1 MRLEQWI
8 YTIPLRLR
16 ALFQRNRL
24 TAELD
29 EEIRDHL
36 DRQIEFNLAGG
47 MSPEEARIT
56 ALRKLGNAALLRD
69 QTRATWNWN
78 GLEQFMHDL
87 RIGIRTLSRTPGFS
101 IIAIVVM
108 ALCIGAATSLF
119 TVVRSVLLRPLHF
132 RDPAWLVMVYEHF
145 RGGELSYHPVAP
157 ADFYDWRSK
166 THGFED
172 MAIMRPAE
180 YNLTGVRN
188 ELPESVGAEAGS
200 SNLFSLLGVQPAL
213 GRDFTEADDQRGS
226 AVVTL
231 TSSLFEKRFA
241 GDAKI
246 VGGQIHL
253 DGKPYTVVG
262 VLPSWFTYPNA
273 GVQLWVPYKA
283 DASAEM
289 LQHHDW
295 HGSQV
300 VARLRPDVSLTSAI
314 AQVGAIQYQNH
325 LQYPHDPVAEDVVS
339 RSLNEDLAG
348 DVKKPLTLML
358 SAVGCMLLIGC
369 LNVANLLV
377 ARGATRQKEVAIRSA
392 LGAQR
397 ATLIREQMA
406 ESVLICAAGGAGGML
421 LSLGA
426 TKWLAKTWKDLPT
439 AQSIHVDGAVIA
451 FACALMFA
459 AALIAGLLP
468 ALSTT
473 GRSMLKA
480 LQTSVRTGSSSVSRT
495 ALRKS
500 LLTAEIGITVVLLV
514 AAGLLLKSFMQ
525 LRAANV
531 GCVVD
536 NTLTLQYNLPGNK
549 YDTPEKRNAFNEAL
563 LARVRAMPGVRG
575 AALGTTV
582 PGTGYWGT
590 DEFTVKGHP
599 PLKPDEHL
607 PDAMT
612 RWVDPGYFSALGI
625 PLVSGRFFSSD
636 ERVARSYKV
645 IVSRQL
651 AQQYFA
657 GEDPIGKH
665 LHIPGRA
672 HDGAPN
678 LVDWEIVGVVGDI
691 LYQVGKEPKATIYF
705 PILEGRSGATLVVHT
720 ATDPLQFSVPLQK
733 QIASLDP
740 ELPVSDV
747 LTMNQIIGASLVN
760 ASLSATLVLAF
771 AILSLILVSV
781 GLYGVLSY
789 LTTQRTSELGIRMAL
804 GAQRDQLLQLML
816 MDGLRPALFGLGLG
830 LVVSF
835 AATRIFRSMLFGTKP
850 LDPVVLSGVIATLLA
865 VAVLA
870 CLAPAWRASR
880 LDPMKALRTE

>member
-1 MRLEQWI
+1 MSWMRF
-8 YTIPLRLR
+8 LRRKRSDSELQDEIEAFLTEETAGNEAR
-16 ALFQRNRL
+16 GLTPDEARRQARL
-24 TAELD
+24 KFGNPQKVRESLWMQNTP
-29 EEIRDHL
+29 
-36 DRQIEFNLAGG
+36 QPLAGI
-47 MSPEEARIT
+47 ARDIKY
-56 ALRKLGNAALLRD
+56 A
-69 QTRATWNWN
+69 
-78 GLEQFMHDL
+78 F
-87 RIGIRTLSRTPGFS
+87 RTLSRTPGFT
-101 IIAIVVM
+101 IIAVAVM

-119 TVVRSVLLRPLHF
+119 TVVRSVLLRPLPF
-132 RDPAWLVMVYEHF
+132 RDPARLVMVYEHF
-145 RGGELSYHPVAP
+145 REGELSYHPVAP

-166 THGFED
+166 THSFED
-172 MAIMRPAE
+172 MAIMRPAG

-188 ELPESVGAEAGS
+188 ELPEPVGAEAGS
-200 SNLFSLLGVQPAL
+200 SNLFPLLGVQPAL
-213 GRDFTEADDQRGS
+213 GRVFTEADDQRGS
-226 AVVTL
+226 AVVML
-231 TSSLFEKRFA
+231 TWRLFERRFA

-246 VGGQIHL
+246 VGSQIHL
-253 DGKPYTVVG
+253 DGKPYTVAG
-262 VLPSWFTYPNA
+262 VLPSWFTYPDT
-273 GVQLWVPYKA
+273 GIELWVPYKA
-283 DASAEM
+283 DASPEM

-300 VARLRPDVSLTSAI
+300 AARLRPDVSLASSIT
-314 AQVGAIQYQNH
+314 QVGAIQYQNH

-348 DVKKPLTLML
+348 DVKKPLMLMF
-358 SAVGCMLLIGC
+358 SAVDCMLLIGC

-377 ARGATRQKEVAIRSA
+377 ARGAARRKEVAIRTA

-406 ESVLICAAGGAGGML
+406 ESVLICAAGGVGGIL

-426 TKWLAKTWKDLPT
+426 TEWLAKTWKDLPT
-439 AQSIHVDGAVIA
+439 AQSIHIDGAVIA
-451 FACALMFA
+451 LACALMFA

-468 ALSTT
+468 ALSST
-473 GRSMLKA
+473 GKSALNA

-514 AAGLLLKSFMQ
+514 AAGLLLKSLMQ

-531 GCVVD
+531 GCMVD
-536 NTLTLQYNLPGNK
+536 NTLTLQYNLPGKK
-549 YDTPEKRNAFNEAL
+549 YGTPEKRNAFNEAL
-563 LARVRAMPGVRG
+563 LARVRAMPGVRSS
-575 AALGTTV
+575 ALGTTV

-590 DEFTVKGHP
+590 DEFTVKEHP
-599 PLKPDEHL
+599 PLNTGEHL
-607 PDAMT
+607 PGALT

-625 PLVSGRFFSSD
+625 PLVSGRFFTSH
-636 ERVARSYKV
+636 ERVERSYKV
-645 IVSRQL
+645 IVSRQFV
-651 AQQYFA
+651 QQYFR

-672 HDGAPN
+672 HDGAPH
-678 LVDWEIVGVVGDI
+678 LMDWEIVGVVGDI
-691 LYQVGKEPKATIYF
+691 LYQVGKEPKATIFF
-705 PILEGRSGATLVVHT
+705 PILEGRSDATLAVHT
-720 ATDPLQFSVPLQK
+720 ATDSLQFAAPLQK

-740 ELPVSDV
+740 ELPVSNV
-747 LTMNQIIGASLVN
+747 FTMNQIIGASLMN

-771 AILSLILVSV
+771 AVLSLILASV
-781 GLYGVLSY
+781 GLYGVLTY
-789 LTTQRTSELGIRMAL
+789 LTAQRTSELGIRIAL

-830 LVVSF
+830 LVMSF
-835 AATRIFRSMLFGTKP
+835 AATRILQSMLFGTRP

-880 LDPMKALRTE
+880 LDPMKALRTG